1 MFSKFFLY
9 LFLIFFIYSSNLYSD
24 EKQLIIKRLLEINNF
39 TFNFEQIAQGKIEK
53 GNCLLVFDN
62 KLKCKYFNKK
72 QKEII
77 INNKTLVVIQK
88 KYDKIYYY
96 PLSKSPFVKIL
107 NKSSLINLVKESN
120 LELNDNIDLVY
131 VDENEKKITVFFE
144 KTNYNLTGW
153 KITDVFQNEIYFSLK
168 IQNINTKIDN
178 VVFKIPAYN

>member
-120 LELNDNIDLVY
+120 LELNDNIDLIN
-131 VDENEKKITVFFE
+131 VDDKGIKITISFH
-144 KTNYNLTGW
+144 KKNYELIGW
-153 KITDVFQNEIYFSLK
+153 KIVDQFQNEIFFSLK
-168 IQNINTKIDN
+168 IQDVNIKVKNN
-178 VVFKIPAYN
+178 FFKIPPVS

>member
-1 MFSKFFLY
+1 MIFLLSFS
-9 LFLIFFIYSSNLYSD
+9 YSLNLHANQKLS
-24 EKQLIIKRLLEINNF
+24 IINHLLNINNF

-77 INNKTLVVIQK
+77 INNNTLVIIQK

-96 PLSKSPFVKIL
+96 PVSKSPFIKIL
-107 NKSSLINLVKESN
+107 NKNTLIGLVRDSD

-178 VVFKIPAYN
+178 VVFRIPAYN